1 MNQQIEQVHSILGHR
16 RKQREEKESI
26 ERQQENESWYKRI
39 TVLGLI
45 LSLLGIIE
53 VVSTL
58 VEKLGTELGFGFGV
72 LIVLFLIIYAKPMF
86 TKLSLFQLGSNVFK
100 SKEQKSN
107 E

>member
-26 ERQQENESWYKRI
+26 ERQQENESWYKKI
-39 TVLGLI
+39 TVLGLV

-58 VEKLGTELGFGFGV
+58 VETLGKELGLGFGVWRIDCAVFD
-72 LIVLFLIIYAKPMF
+72 
-86 TKLSLFQLGSNVFK
+86 NVCK
-100 SKEQKSN
+100 ADVCQV
-107 E
+107 